1 MCHVNV
7 DSNQKQTGMEKR
19 MGEKRKEKTTNW
31 KQSDERTMK
40 TLYI

>member
-7 DSNQKQTGMEKR
+7 DSNQKQTGM
-19 MGEKRKEKTTNW
+19 EKRKEKTTNW